1 MMWLLVV
8 AIPTLRDKT
17 AKDGAPDEG
26 RFYYPT
32 HAKARWMGH
41 PKICGG
47 VGERQ
52 TQILRFAKDDNFIFP
67 VLGWQA
73 NFSSTWAS
81 LPITATLK

>member
-17 AKDGAPDEG
+17 AKDGASGER

-32 HAKARWMGH
+32 HRKSSMDGT

-52 TQILRFAKDDNFIFP
+52 TQILRFAKDDKVIF
-67 VLGWQA
+67 
-73 NFSSTWAS
+73 ST
-81 LPITATLK
+81 